1 MSFKNEKWDELER
14 LKEKFLTLDK
24 QQIVPSRN
32 REKIRILEKI
42 LQLEPDEQYALARK
56 GEILYDM
63 SECDASVECFEQ
75 VLLINPENMRAM
87 YGKAENLICLGELE
101 EAVECYDKISRRHEP
116 PDELWLDRGWV
127 LELLGRHQDAIKDYD
142 FFMSLDPENQND
154 FSVLER
160 KIECLKLL
168 GRKKEV
174 KEFQKVV
181 YGEVPESSKL
191 FKKTIYYLGMFGFS
205 FGITYV
211 ANYLTR
217 IFL

>member
-1 MSFKNEKWDELER
+1 MTFKNEKWDELER

-42 LQLEPDEQYALARK
+42 LQLEPEEQYALARK

-63 SECDASVECFEQ
+63 SECDASIECFEQ

-101 EAVECYDKISRRHEP
+101 QAVECYDKISKMHEP
-116 PDELWLDRGWV
+116 PDELWLDRGWA
-127 LELLGRHQDAIKDYD
+127 LELLDRYDDAIKDYD

-154 FSVLER
+154 FAVLER
-160 KIECLKLL
+160 KIECLKVLD
-168 GRKKEV
+168 RKKEV
-174 KEFQKVV
+174 KEIQKRVFGQNSRRDDV
-181 YGEVPESSKL
+181 L
-191 FKKTIYYLGMFGFS
+191 RFLGISGFTGS
-205 FGITYV
+205 ITF
-211 ANYLTR
+211 AASYLTQ
-217 IFL
+217 IFI